1 MENKKEMTPNELEH
15 ITAGEKGI
23 CKLIFECPVC
33 HHHFQVDMNA
43 SVGYCPYGHKVEL
56 KG

>member
-1 MENKKEMTPNELEH
+1 MENKKNDPNELEH